1 MLNID
6 KEYSE
11 YKYIAGID
19 EAGRGALCGPVVAAA
34 VIFNKDFYSDKIN
47 DSKKLTPKQREE
59 AFKLIINNAIAIEV
73 GYIDVKTIDEVN
85 IYNASRLA
93 MTKAIKNLKVKP
105 DLLLSDAMPLS
116 IDNIKNVSVIKGDAK
131 SLSIAAG
138 SIIAKVCRDHY
149 MSAMS
154 EKYPEYHLEK
164 NKGYG
169 TKDHLEA
176 IKKYGPIKGFYRM
189 SYGPNQFVQQKLL

>member
-1 MLNID
+1 MLDLD

-34 VIFNKDFYSDKIN
+34 VIFDKDFYSDKIN

-59 AFKLIINNAIAIEV
+59 AFKLIINNAIAIGV
-73 GYIDVKTIDEVN
+73 GYIDVETIDEVN

-116 IDNIKNVSVIKGDAK
+116 IDNIRNVSVIKGDAK

-149 MSAMS
+149 MTAMS
-154 EKYPEYHLEK
+154 KKFPEYHLDK
-164 NKGYG
+164 NKGYA

-189 SYGPNQFVQQKLL
+189 SYGPNQFVQQKLF